1 MEQNVSN
8 YYKQKRNKKKKFR
21 IVLILM
27 ITLIFIP
34 IIFFCCREKE
44 IDTSRINENINNNDN
59 EKVID
64 SKDDVNNESDISDI
78 DPKENWKVADSD
90 YFKDAVFIG
99 DSRTEGFILNNGLT
113 AKITSFTYKG
123 LTVNTIFSDKVI
135 NINGEK
141 LTIIDALKETDFS
154 KVYIMLGINEIGWV
168 YSDIFIDKYSEII
181 DEIKNINP
189 ESIIYIQSIIPVT
202 EKVSNEH
209 PYIRNSKIEEYN
221 VLLKKLAEEK
231 NVYYLNVQDALI
243 NENNV
248 LPDDA
253 ATDGIHL
260 NKKYCVKWL
269 EYLKEHTK

>member
-34 IIFFCCREKE
+34 IIFFCCKEKE

-231 NVYYLNVQDALI
+231 NVYYLNVQEALI